1 MSVDKIIRQIDRL
14 EVDAKKIETDIQAF
28 FNNARVENNPSKR
41 VQISFGPDEIPT
53 LSGMI
58 RNEHAFISQ
67 PAINRW
73 LPLTPNLKD
82 QHRILIQRYL
92 KWYSQA
98 YDLVHE
104 FASQREEEFKRYC
117 EKSPLQDGI
126 LHTIKLEN
134 EFTGPVNE
142 QNILDAV
149 INDFIAQQEILS
161 AIKVKLQ
168 ILEPNEKTPEP
179 HKILDFLQTKVRS
192 AVLEEPKK
200 EKDIQN
206 VVEQLLIGRGLTKGH
221 DYDREVGRVKTS
233 AKEVIPDFIFPKL
246 GLALEIKLFKTS
258 SQRSKLIDEIN
269 ADIHAYSQSY
279 VMLAFL
285 IYDLGNIRDEAE
297 FKHGLDNQKNVFLLV
312 VKH

>member
-14 EVDAKKIETDIQAF
+14 EVDAKKLETEIQAL
-28 FNNARVENNPSKR
+28 FNNAKVENNPSER

-53 LSGMI
+53 LNGMI

-67 PAINRW
+67 PARNRW
-73 LPLTPNLKD
+73 LPLAPSLKD

-104 FASQREEEFKRYC
+104 FTSQREEEFKKYC
-117 EKSPLQDGI
+117 EKSSLQDGI

-134 EFTGPVNE
+134 EFTGPVNK

-168 ILEPNEKTPEP
+168 ILEPDEKTPEP
-179 HKILDFLQTKVRS
+179 LKILDFLKTKVRS

-233 AKEVIPDFIFPKL
+233 AKEVIPDFIFPKS

-258 SQRSKLIDEIN
+258 SQRSSLIDEIN

-279 VMLAFL
+279 AMLAFL

-297 FKHGLDNQKNVFLLV
+297 FKQGLDNQKNVFLRI